1 MKVNDVQYR
10 SVWFDNNNNELMII
24 DQTLL
29 PFEFKIIPLK
39 TLEEVINSIKSMQV
53 RGAPA
58 IGIAAAYAAYFAT
71 RECKGNLDYF
81 NELINQLIAVRPTA
95 VNLKK
100 GAMYVANG
108 VNHAYNFSTGSKTTR
123 DTAAVNTAL
132 NTTAIDIAL
141 NTTAANTT
149 LDTTAITIALYK
161 ANEFAENEIRN
172 CEKIGIIGVEIIKN
186 LYEEKRRT
194 INILTHCNAG
204 WLACGDWGTATAP
217 IYKAHRLGIP
227 LHIWIDETRPLNQGS
242 RLTAWEMYNE
252 GIDFSIIT
260 DNAGGMLMQNGNVD
274 LVITGADRIAQNG
287 DTANK
292 VGTYLKAL
300 AAMENKVPF
309 YIAAPSSTIDI
320 NTENGDLIIIEER
333 NPKEV
338 SHIIGLTS
346 KDKLEE
352 VRIVPD
358 NYKIYNLA
366 FDITPHNL
374 ITGIITEKGIFKTD
388 ELVDQ
393 FS

>member
-1 MKVNDVQYR
+1 MKVNNVQYR
-10 SVWFDNNNNELMII
+10 SVWFDSSTDELMII

-39 TLEEVINSIKSMQV
+39 TLEEIINAIKSMQV

-71 RECKGNLDYF
+71 RECKGNQEKL
-81 NELINQLIAVRPTA
+81 NQLINLLIATRPTA
-95 VNLKK
+95 VNLYK
-100 GAMYVANG
+100 GAMYVANA
-108 VNHAYNFSTGSKTTR
+108 VNQVYNFSTDS
-123 DTAAVNTAL
+123 NTAL
-132 NTTAIDIAL
+132 NTTAVNTAL
-141 NTTAANTT
+141 F
-149 LDTTAITIALYK
+149 K

-172 CEKIGIIGVEIIKN
+172 CEQIGIYGVEIIKK
-186 LYEEKRRT
+186 LYEKEKRT
-194 INILTHCNAG
+194 LNILTHCNAG

-217 IYKAHRLGIP
+217 IYKAHRLGFP

-260 DNAGGMLMQNGNVD
+260 DNAGGMLMQNGKVD
-274 LVITGADRIAQNG
+274 LVITGADRIARNG

-292 VGTYLKAL
+292 IGTYLKAL
-300 AAMENKVPF
+300 AAKENKVPF

-346 KDKLEE
+346 NDKLEE

-358 NYKIYNLA
+358 NYKIYNPA
-366 FDITPHNL
+366 FDITSHDL
-374 ITGIITEKGIFKTD
+374 ITGIITEKGIFKTE
-388 ELVDQ
+388 ELVDK
-393 FS
+393 FA

>member
-10 SVWFDNNNNELMII
+10 SVWFDNSTDELMII

-39 TLEEVINSIKSMQV
+39 TLEEVINAIKSMQV

-58 IGIAAAYAAYFAT
+58 IGITAAYAAYFAT
-71 RECKGNLDYF
+71 QECKGNQGIF
-81 NELINQLIAVRPTA
+81 NQLINQLISTRPTA
-95 VNLKK
+95 VNLKI
-100 GAMYVANG
+100 GAMYVANA
-108 VNHAYNFSTGSKTTR
+108 VNQVYNFSTDS
-123 DTAAVNTAL
+123 NT
-132 NTTAIDIAL
+132 AL
-141 NTTAANTT
+141 NTTAANT
-149 LDTTAITIALYK
+149 ALFK
-161 ANEFAENEIRN
+161 ANEFAENEVRN
-172 CEKIGIIGVEIIKN
+172 CEQIGINGVEIIKN
-186 LYEEKRRT
+186 LYKNRNRT

-260 DNAGGMLMQNGNVD
+260 DNAGGMLMQKGKVD
-274 LVITGADRIAQNG
+274 FVIVGADRIAKNG

-292 VGTYLKAL
+292 IGTYLKAL
-300 AAMENKVPF
+300 AAKANNVPF
-309 YIAAPSSTIDI
+309 YIAAPSSTVDI

-338 SHIIGLTS
+338 SHFIGLTS

-352 VRIVPD
+352 VQIVPN
-358 NYKIYNLA
+358 NYKIYNPA

-388 ELVDQ
+388 GLVDQ